1 MSSISDHG
9 AGGRRD
15 AGDWRRYVLHITS
28 VDRWRSQ
35 QADGRGFRD
44 PSLDQE
50 GFIHC
55 STVDQLLIPANER
68 FAGRDDLVLLVVDT
82 DRLHTELVYED
93 CYESGTRFPHVYGPI
108 SLSAV
113 VEVID
118 FPPDA
123 DGGFSLPGDLSR
135 FMTAASATQ
144 QKTDGG
150 RVGG

>member
-15 AGDWRRYVLHITS
+15 AGDRPRYVLHITS
-28 VDRWRSQ
+28 VDRWRAHKGGAS
-35 QADGRGFRD
+35 GFQD

-82 DRLHTELVYED
+82 DRLDTELVYED
-93 CYESGTRFPHVYGPI
+93 CYESGTRFPHIYGPI
-108 SLSAV
+108 DLSAV

-123 DGGFSLPGDLSR
+123 DGRFSLPSDLFR
-135 FMTAASATQ
+135 YMGAASAAQ
-144 QKTDGG
+144 RNADGG
-150 RVGG
+150 HVGG